1 MIINEGKPERILIRP
16 IWKCDD
22 KYVFLL
28 LGEIELAK
36 VEIINK
42 EQSRVM
48 HVCGK
53 TGMRVV
59 GTLNSTLHFIK
70 AVIVDILGKEFM

>member
-1 MIINEGKPERILIRP
+1 MILNEGETERILIRP

-28 LGEIELAK
+28 LGKMELAK
-36 VEIINK
+36 VEIINE
-42 EQSRVM
+42 EQSRVI

-53 TGMRVV
+53 TDMWVV
-59 GTLNSTLHFIK
+59 GTLNSNLHFIK
-70 AVIVDILGKEFM
+70 VVIGNILGKEFM